1 MMPYPPELEDAM
13 RSFHRSLN
21 EKDQRLYAG
30 VEALKL
36 GHGGRGYI
44 ARLLGC
50 SRNTVSKGAAEVS
63 GLSQA
68 EVHGKLCDEKSPS
81 RIRQPGGGRK
91 PYQEKWG
98 PELDERFLEVLRDH
112 TAGDPM
118 DETVRWTN
126 LTPARIVTLLA
137 EGHHLRVSRTVVQK
151 LLKKHHYRRRKAQK
165 KSP

>member
-1 MMPYPPELEDAM
+1 MMPYLPEVEDSM
-13 RSFHRSLN
+13 RSFHRCLN

-36 GHGGRGYI
+36 GHGGRSYI

-68 EVHGKLCDEKSPS
+68 EVHGKLGDDKFPA

-91 PYQEKWG
+91 PWQEKWG
-98 PELDERFLEVLRDH
+98 SELEAGFLAVLRDH

-118 DETVRWTN
+118 DETVRWTH
-126 LTPARIVTLLA
+126 LTPARIVTAL
-137 EGHHLRVSRTVVQK
+137 EEEHDLRVSRTVVQK
-151 LLKKHHYRRRKAQK
+151 LLKKHNYRRRKAQK